1 MNFRLIA
8 RTLIFI
14 LFFGC
19 ISGVTI
25 QASFAAECIKS
36 STFQNGYMYL
46 AFKDTSATCTWTVP
60 SDASI
65 IDYLLI
71 GGGGSG
77 GTRHG
82 GGGGAGGL
90 LKGTNISLTGITAL
104 DIKVAPGAQS
114 VSRSSFNYATGLRGE
129 TSTIVKSAGSG
140 TFTSLAAVG
149 GGGGEAGGQG
159 AQSGGSGGGSQYGT
173 PSTPVAGQGNSGGTG
188 SSGNSEWWSG
198 GGGGAGTAGANG
210 TSTAGGAGGTG
221 AIWIL
226 DFTTTIATAL
236 GLAQTNQ
243 TSGNQVYFAGGG
255 GGSIT
260 TNNAGNSNTAGGG
273 GLGGGGAAALGNN
286 TGTSGTANSG
296 GGGGGSGCCDGGT
309 TGAGGSGLA
318 LIRYQANAGLSLS
331 IANNPIYR
339 ANTNIVATA
348 NIDGKV
354 TFYANKK
361 VIPNCKNKSTSAK
374 TVTCV
379 WRPSVHGRNS
389 ITATIVSSSFSSYT
403 GSFAST
409 TQISKRSG
417 NR

>member
-1 MNFRLIA
+1 MKISLIPRA
-8 RTLIFI
+8 LIFI
-14 LFFGC
+14 LFLATL
-19 ISGVTI
+19 SGFSVQTA
-25 QASFAAECIKS
+25 QAAECIKS
-36 STFQNGYMYL
+36 STFQNGYVYL
-46 AFKDTSATCTWTVP
+46 AFKDTGPTCTWTVP
-60 SDASI
+60 SDAST

-90 LKGTNISLTGITAL
+90 LKGTNISLTGITSL
-104 DIKVAPGAQS
+104 DIKIASGGAA
-114 VSRSSFNYATGLRGE
+114 VSRTSFNYATGLRGD

-188 SSGNSEWWSG
+188 GTNSSEWWAG
-198 GGGGAGTAGANG
+198 GGGGAGGVGANG
-210 TSTAGGAGGTG
+210 TSIAGGAGGAG
-221 AIWIL
+221 AIWIA

-243 TSGNQVYFAGGG
+243 TLSNQVYFAGGG

-260 TNNAGNSNTAGGG
+260 TNTTQSNTAGGG
-273 GLGGGGAAALGNN
+273 GLGGGGAAALGNS

-318 LIRYQANAGLSLS
+318 LIRYAANAGLTLSLS
-331 IANNPIYR
+331 NNPSFR
-339 ANTNIVATA
+339 VGTNIVATA
-348 NIDGKV
+348 NIDGRV
-354 TFYANKK
+354 TFYANGK
-361 VIPNCKNKSTSAK
+361 VIPNCKNKSTTSK
-374 TVTCV
+374 SVTCV

-389 ITATIVSSSFSSYT
+389 ITATIVSSSYSAYT
-403 GSFAST
+403 GVSASSA
-409 TQISKRSG
+409 IVGKRAGS
-417 NR
+417 R

>member
-8 RTLIFI
+8 RTSIFI
-14 LFFGC
+14 LIFGC
-19 ISGVTI
+19 ISGVTV
-25 QASFAAECIKS
+25 QSSFAAECVKS

-60 SDASI
+60 SDAST

-90 LKGTNISLTGITAL
+90 LKGSNISLTGITAL
-104 DIKVAPGAQS
+104 DIKVAPGAPA
-114 VSRSSFNYATGLRGE
+114 VSRTSFNYATGLRGE

-140 TFTSLAAVG
+140 SFTSLAAVG
-149 GGGGEAGGQG
+149 GGGGEAGGMG

-188 SSGNSEWWSG
+188 GTNSSEWWAG
-198 GGGGAGTAGANG
+198 GGGGAGAAGSNG
-210 TSTAGGAGGTG
+210 TSTSGGAGGAGS
-221 AIWIL
+221 IWIS

-236 GLAQTNQ
+236 GLNQTNQ
-243 TSGNQVYFAGGG
+243 TSSNQVYFAGGG
-255 GGSIT
+255 GGSVT
-260 TNNAGNSNTAGGG
+260 TNYSANNTAGGG

-361 VIPNCKNKSTSAK
+361 VIPNCKNKSTTSK
-374 TVTCV
+374 SVTCV

-389 ITATIVSSSFSSYT
+389 ITATITSSLYATYT
-403 GSFAST
+403 GTSASSA
-409 TQISKRSG
+409 QIAKRSG

>member
-1 MNFRLIA
+1 MNFRWIA
-8 RTLIFI
+8 RTSIFI
-14 LFFGC
+14 LFFGYLSG
-19 ISGVTI
+19 ISV
-25 QASFAAECIKS
+25 QNSSAAECVKS
-36 STFQNGYMYL
+36 STFQNGYVYL
-46 AFKDTSATCTWTVP
+46 AFKDTGPACTWTVP
-60 SDASI
+60 SDAST

-82 GGGGAGGL
+82 AGGGAGGL

-104 DIKVAPGAQS
+104 DIKIASGGSA
-114 VSRSSFNYATGLRGE
+114 VSRTSFNYATGLRGD

-140 TFTSLAAVG
+140 TFTSIAAVG

-188 SSGNSEWWSG
+188 GTNSSEWWAG
-198 GGGGAGTAGANG
+198 GGGGAGGVGANG
-210 TSTAGGAGGTG
+210 TSIAGGAGGTG
-221 AIWIL
+221 AIWIA

-243 TSGNQVYFAGGG
+243 TLSNQVYFAGGG

-260 TNNAGNSNTAGGG
+260 TNTTQSNTAGSG
-273 GLGGGGAAALGNN
+273 GLGGGGGAALGNN

-318 LIRYQANAGLSLS
+318 LIRYAANAGLTLSLS
-331 IANNPIYR
+331 NNPSFR
-339 ANTNIVATA
+339 VGTNIVATA
-348 NIDGKV
+348 NIDGRV
-354 TFYANKK
+354 TFYANGK
-361 VIPNCKNKSTSAK
+361 VIPNCKNKSTTSK
-374 TVTCV
+374 SVTCV

-403 GSFAST
+403 GSFTSS
-409 TQISKRSG
+409 TQIARRSS